1 MRRSINLNDAK
12 MNYELIQIL
21 KKQIISGAAS
31 EYGSFDD
38 YSEKDLQALVNIEE
52 KILTN
57 NGYKKPGDR
66 DFKIKIYEIFGKQL
80 DNSSDAKFISMDI
93 SGKCE
98 DELVFEPLTVQKK
111 YLYVAKEN
119 NFITFFLPLPNI
131 VDYLRLFPDLATYE
145 SEPIIINTNE
155 GQIKINQW
163 KDIPNLAEE
172 RQKNV
177 EALISRNKYLFNESR
192 ADFAWLKF
200 NDKLFLESLV
210 KNFGYVKDQ
219 QLLKFVFENNKSI
232 EGLGKIL
239 WNEKCDGRVVFNKE
253 VIKLIQESSTEKQEQ
268 YVDEITDYLIFE
280 SSNTASVLNDDFS
293 KKAEILGKIAYYG
306 EKTGKKIHKSS
317 LCFRILIWDE
327 EREKYEEEFRKS
339 NYYNLPDFKELWKD
353 AKTENEDAFL
363 QNKSHE
369 RYSVELHENKQN
381 ASSDKDSQPKKKGFW
396 GNLFR

>member
-38 YSEKDLQALVNIEE
+38 YSEKDLQVLVNFEE
-52 KILTN
+52 QILTN
-57 NGYKKPGDR
+57 NGYKKPKDK
-66 DFKIKIYEIFGKQL
+66 DFKLKIYEIFGRQL

-111 YLYVAKEN
+111 YIYVTKEN

-131 VDYLRLFPDLATYE
+131 VDYLRLFPDLAAYE

-163 KDIPNLAEE
+163 KDIPNLVEE

-239 WNEKCDGRVVFNKE
+239 WNEKCDGTLVFNKE

-327 EREKYEEEFRKS
+327 EREKYEEEFKKS
-339 NYYNLPDFKELWKD
+339 NYYNLPDFKELWKE

-396 GNLFR
+396 RNLFR